1 MSSPLLAIRAQIVA
15 LSAQCDALLATVD
28 AMMSSPRPSAPEATP
43 RAVEVPG
50 SIPRPLT
57 TFDGPV
63 RMPVSAPLP
72 DNNGD
77 LKPASSTSGVS

>member
-1 MSSPLLAIRAQIVA
+1 MSSPLLALRAQIVA

-28 AMMSSPRPSAPEATP
+28 AMMARGPAPEAP
-43 RAVEVPG
+43 RSVEVPG
-50 SIPRPLT
+50 SISRPLQ

-63 RMPVSAPLP
+63 RMPVSAPQP

-77 LKPASSTSGVS
+77 LQPASSTTGVS